1 MNLSSKGDCMIHIR
15 QSMQN
20 TLQIRAAESCCK
32 VVVVTLLALIVFE
45 LVVAGAV
52 VRQLACRAR
61 LFREGTATIHQARLR
76 VLQDG
81 IMVPV
86 KVLATSLRRVRP

>member
-1 MNLSSKGDCMIHIR
+1 
-15 QSMQN
+15 MQH

-52 VRQLACRAR
+52 VRQNACRAR
-61 LFREGTATIHQARLR
+61 RHREGHATQHQARLH
-76 VLQDG
+76 VLQAG
-81 IMVPV
+81 IVVVIMDP
-86 KVLATSLRRVRP
+86 LSATPLRRVRP

>member
-1 MNLSSKGDCMIHIR
+1 MIHIR

-32 VVVVTLLALIVFE
+32 VVVVTLLAVLVLFL

-52 VRQLACRAR
+52 VRQLAWRAR
-61 LFREGTATIHQARLR
+61 REREGHAAKHQARLH
-76 VLQDG
+76 VLQTG
-81 IMVPV
+81 IIM
-86 KVLATSLRRVRP
+86 AI

>member
-1 MNLSSKGDCMIHIR
+1 MIHIR

-32 VVVVTLLALIVFE
+32 VVVVTLIAVLVLLL

-52 VRQLACRAR
+52 VRQRAWRAR
-61 LFREGTATIHQARLR
+61 REREGHAPKSQARLR
-76 VLQDG
+76 VLQTG
-81 IMVPV
+81 IIMAMA
-86 KVLATSLRRVRP
+86 L